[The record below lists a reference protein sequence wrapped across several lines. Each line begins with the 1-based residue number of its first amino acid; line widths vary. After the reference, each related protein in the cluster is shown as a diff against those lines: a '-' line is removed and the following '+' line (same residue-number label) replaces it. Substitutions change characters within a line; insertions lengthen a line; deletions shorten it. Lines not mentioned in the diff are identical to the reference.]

1 MGEGEVDLRCHHGE
15 IHIFSSKEINFYFY
29 NFHINI
35 FLMIFFNDM
44 VFLTSTLLN
53 ILFYKMVMMTSIKKL
68 ISVLGG
74 VKNMIREKLI
84 FKNN

>member
-1 MGEGEVDLRCHHGE
+1 MGEGEVDLWCHLGE
-15 IHIFSSKEINFYFY
+15 SHIFSSKEINFYFY

>member
-1 MGEGEVDLRCHHGE
+1 
-15 IHIFSSKEINFYFY
+15 
-29 NFHINI
+29 
-35 FLMIFFNDM
+35 MIFFNDM